1 LIRRVS
7 FDGRDLIRGIP
18 LYCLKMSLMGWF
30 KDIFCFIITISGLL
44 KSGLISGM
52 AFDGGGGTL

>member
-1 LIRRVS
+1 
-7 FDGRDLIRGIP
+7 
-18 LYCLKMSLMGWF
+18 MSLMGWF

-52 AFDGGGGTL
+52 AFDGGGGTTVLLKNYKSLMDLF